1 MPVQKLILFDTGSSE
16 SANAKEKE
24 DVDGTTLTLSMEDTS
39 ILLGFLEGMNSV
51 SFDEIL
57 VLGSVVPNDD
67 VQTECFRL
75 LKPSGP
81 LRLDGCLM
89 EGCDIASLFL
99 DLKIQ
104 GFVNMAVSSVPTG
117 ATLTCNKPDWQVGM
131 SSSIQLPVPSSSV
144 ITTTASTSSVP
155 STSAWKFAANDL
167 ADDDLV
173 DENDLMDDG
182 LVLTKKQPA
191 ECGPDATGKKRACK
205 NCSCGLAEEE
215 AAAARNGTGD
225 SSITTTA
232 KSACGNCYKGDAFRC
247 AGCPFLGKP
256 AFVPGTE
263 TVMLSLGGDDI

>member
-1 MPVQKLILFDTGSSE
+1 MTAQKLILHDVLSSE
-16 SANAKEKE
+16 SANAKVKE
-24 DVDGTTLTLSMEDTS
+24 DVDGSTLTLSMEDTS
-39 ILLGFLEGMNSV
+39 ILLGFLEGMNPV

-57 VLGSVVPNDD
+57 VLGSAIPNDD
-67 VQTECFRL
+67 IQTECFRL
-75 LKPSGP
+75 LKPTCP
-81 LRLDGCLM
+81 LILDGCLV
-89 EGCDIASLFL
+89 EGCDVASLFL

-131 SSSIQLPVPSSSV
+131 SSSIQLPVTSSSG
-144 ITTTASTSSVP
+144 ITTATTSSLP

-167 ADDDLV
+167 ADNDLV

-182 LVLTKKQPA
+182 FVLTKKQPT

-205 NCSCGLAEEE
+205 NCSCGLAEIE
-215 AAAARNGTGD
+215 AAEARNGTAD
-225 SSITTTA
+225 TTITATV
-232 KSACGNCYKGDAFRC
+232 KSACGNCSKGDAFRC

-256 AFVPGTE
+256 AFGPGTE

>member
-1 MPVQKLILFDTGSSE
+1 MTVQKLILYDASSSE
-16 SANAKEKE
+16 SANAKVTE
-24 DVDGTTLTLSMEDTS
+24 DTLTLSMEDTL
-39 ILLGFLEGMNSV
+39 ILLGFLEGMHSE

-57 VLGSVVPNDD
+57 VLGSAIPNDD
-67 VQTECFRL
+67 IQTECFRL
-75 LKPSGP
+75 LKSTCP
-81 LRLDGCLM
+81 LILDGCLM
-89 EGCDIASLFL
+89 EGCDVASLFL

-131 SSSIQLPVPSSSV
+131 SSSIQLPVTSSSV
-144 ITTTASTSSVP
+144 ITTASTSSMP

-182 LVLTKKQPA
+182 LVKKQPT

-215 AAAARNGTGD
+215 AAAARNGTAD
-225 SSITTTA
+225 TTITATA